1 MSPTLKGLET
11 TLSRI
16 LSHAKLCRCLIHLP
30 LFPLPTNNIMAVVSD
45 VQKQK
50 IGMGMTLAT
59 QQHLLASSA
68 QTAIPEC
75 MNAQSLIISQKEEV
89 TRREWCICFVVHTG
103 CSMPVCSQ
111 NPQGFKGVH
120 GNPSP
125 HRCQLCKVVATRS
138 HGLSDIFMIINSSW
152 NWLKAFKSHLLQ
164 YYTVPW
170 WYSLRFWSEDG
181 GDQWKCLWR
190 HKQTATSLW
199 FQRSEHHIPVF
210 CKQNYAHIRLCFSIA
225 VKNDVSAAALRLL
238 AHWNPLRDCC

>member
-1 MSPTLKGLET
+1 MSPTLKDLET

-68 QTAIPEC
+68 RTAIPEC

-103 CSMPVCSQ
+103 CFMPVCSQ

-125 HRCQLCKVVATRS
+125 HRCHMASVIFFYDYQQQLKLVESFQKLFPTILHSPMMVFIVVLIRRWKGS
-138 HGLSDIFMIINSSW
+138 MEVFV
-152 NWLKAFKSHLLQ
+152 KA
-164 YYTVPW
+164 
-170 WYSLRFWSEDG
+170 
-181 GDQWKCLWR
+181 
-190 HKQTATSLW
+190 
-199 FQRSEHHIPVF
+199 
-210 CKQNYAHIRLCFSIA
+210 
-225 VKNDVSAAALRLL
+225 
-238 AHWNPLRDCC
+238 

>member
-1 MSPTLKGLET
+1 MSPTLKDLET

-50 IGMGMTLAT
+50 IEMGMTLAT

-68 QTAIPEC
+68 RTAIPEC

-89 TRREWCICFVVHTG
+89 TRREWYICFVVHTG
-103 CSMPVCSQ
+103 CFMPVCSQ

-125 HRCQLCKVVATRS
+125 HRCQLSKVVATRS
-138 HGLSDIFMIINSSW
+138 HGLSDIFYDYQQQ
-152 NWLKAFKSHLLQ
+152 LKLVESFQKLFPTILHSPMMVFIMVLI
-164 YYTVPW
+164 
-170 WYSLRFWSEDG
+170 RR
-181 GDQWKCLWR
+181 WKG
-190 HKQTATSLW
+190 SM
-199 FQRSEHHIPVF
+199 EVF
-210 CKQNYAHIRLCFSIA
+210 
-225 VKNDVSAAALRLL
+225 VKA
-238 AHWNPLRDCC
+238 